1 MKLFFLLIMVMTIP
15 YAKGE
20 TMDNSRSRSIHVS
33 GHGKVSVEPDKADL
47 VLSVEVQATTAEEAK
62 NQAAVAMDALIKSL
76 KDADVAGK
84 DIQTRSISLYPHYS
98 SDTANKI
105 TGYQLT
111 NQIAVCIRDLN
122 KATDII
128 DNAVQ
133 AGGNST
139 RVQGISF
146 GIENPEKALAE
157 AREKA
162 YVNAKTIGQQYAK
175 LAGVTLGTPL
185 HISEGT
191 DVTPVPITYGEM
203 KMMAA
208 TAESTSTPVQ
218 AGEQDISITV
228 DVSFGIQ

>member
-1 MKLFFLLIMVMTIP
+1 MVMTIP
-15 YAKGE
+15 FAKGE
-20 TMDNSRSRSIHVS
+20 NMDNSRSRSIHVS
-33 GHGKVSVEPDKADL
+33 GTGKVSVEPDKADL
-47 VLSVEVQATTAEEAK
+47 ILSVEVQAKTAEAAK
-62 NQAAVAMDALIKSL
+62 TQAAVAMDALIKSL
-76 KDADVAGK
+76 KDADVAGR
-84 DIQTRSISLYPHYS
+84 DIQTRSISLYPNYS

-139 RVQGISF
+139 RVQGMSF
-146 GIENPEKALAE
+146 GIENPERALAE

-191 DVTPVPITYGEM
+191 DVTPVPIAYSEM

-218 AGEQDISITV
+218 AGEQDVTITV